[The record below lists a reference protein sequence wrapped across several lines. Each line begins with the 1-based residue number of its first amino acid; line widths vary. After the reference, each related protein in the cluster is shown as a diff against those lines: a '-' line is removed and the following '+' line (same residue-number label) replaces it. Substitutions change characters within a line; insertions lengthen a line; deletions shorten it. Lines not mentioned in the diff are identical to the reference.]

1 MKFKDI
7 LNINKA
13 LIKLKEENK
22 TFDFELASILVNNL
36 NITNKIVDKQNEKL
50 TLLLTK
56 LGEFDG
62 YEYVIPNNEFIKSK
76 YDEISEEDIQCDGL
90 INITTDQLKN
100 CKFDLTST
108 ELIMPMVK
116 NKK

>member
-1 MKFKDI
+1 MKFQDI

-22 TFDFELASILVNNL
+22 TFDFELASVLINNL

-50 TLLLTK
+50 TILLTE

-62 YEYVIPNNEFIKSK
+62 YEYIIPNNEFIKSK
-76 YDEISEEDIQCDGL
+76 YDEISEEDVQCDGL
-90 INITTDQLKN
+90 IDITIYTLKN
-100 CKFDLTST
+100 CKFDLTT
-108 ELIMPMVK
+108 AELITPMI
-116 NKK
+116 KK